1 MEYLIAVRDLLY
13 LFSLRRNSSHE
24 LSINLPFASVFF
36 YDRIN
41 KMTKKKSLKNIFS
54 FKGKK
59 LTKAGFCKYCKNA
72 VKGGNLY
79 LLIFVIVFLG
89 IFLFLKNWFIVA
101 TVNYQ
106 PITRFTINRE
116 LEKQLGEQILDNQ
129 ITEVLIQQ
137 EAKRKNVKV
146 TSEEIQEKVKEIED
160 QLAAQSQ
167 NLDNILATQ
176 KQTRKDLEEDLRNQI
191 IIEKLVSESIEV
203 SDQEIETFFEENKTY
218 FEEGT
223 TLEDN
228 KEKVKEVLLQEKMG
242 NKFQSWIDNL
252 KENAKINHFV
262 TF

>member
-1 MEYLIAVRDLLY
+1 M
-13 LFSLRRNSSHE
+13 
-24 LSINLPFASVFF
+24 
-36 YDRIN
+36 
-41 KMTKKKSLKNIFS
+41 
-54 FKGKK
+54 
-59 LTKAGFCKYCKNA
+59 
-72 VKGGNLY
+72 
-79 LLIFVIVFLG
+79 
-89 IFLFLKNWFIVA
+89 A